1 MNRNQTPARLRH
13 TVALAVCLG
22 CSSAAISIGL
32 GPIHVNSSI
41 GQPMS
46 ATIPVEGLT
55 AASAKGAT
63 VQLAS
68 AAAYRARGIELLP
81 SHQKLRF
88 SLVPSGKGYVIR
100 VTSTASI
107 REPFVNFLITINSNG
122 STVTREYAAFFNP
135 DPLNPNAAEPMAVV
149 EKPTL
154 ADSDSKSK
162 KKGKK
167 DKAEKAERE
176 LLPVGEPESRA
187 ELAGTRRSEPVLAN
201 PKKEKEQKESVTH
214 TLLNRHLNKSRRAK
228 HKPRCA
234 RQAPTAKAG
243 VDTISPCN
251 KNRRALPL
259 LHATTTAKAVTP
271 TTPPRSNRAAFRS
284 AANTARSNRTKPCSP
299 LPTPRVR
306 PIPFLSSK

>member
-13 TVALAVCLG
+13 TVALAVGLG

-162 KKGKK
+162 KKRQKRQSGK
-167 DKAEKAERE
+167 
-176 LLPVGEPESRA
+176 SRA
-187 ELAGTRRSEPVLAN
+187 RTAAG
-201 PKKEKEQKESVTH
+201 
-214 TLLNRHLNKSRRAK
+214 RRA
-228 HKPRCA
+228 RITC
-234 RQAPTAKAG
+234 RTG
-243 VDTISPCN
+243 RN
-251 KNRRALPL
+251 
-259 LHATTTAKAVTP
+259 
-271 TTPPRSNRAAFRS
+271 PP
-284 AANTARSNRTKPCSP
+284 
-299 LPTPRVR
+299 
-306 PIPFLSSK
+306 

>member
-13 TVALAVCLG
+13 TVALAVGLG

-100 VTSTASI
+100 VNQY
-107 REPFVNFLITINSNG
+107 RQHP
-122 STVTREYAAFFNP
+122 R
-135 DPLNPNAAEPMAVV
+135 AV
-149 EKPTL
+149 
-154 ADSDSKSK
+154 
-162 KKGKK
+162 
-167 DKAEKAERE
+167 RQ
-176 LLPVGEPESRA
+176 LPHYH
-187 ELAGTRRSEPVLAN
+187 
-201 PKKEKEQKESVTH
+201 Q
-214 TLLNRHLNKSRRAK
+214 
-228 HKPRCA
+228 
-234 RQAPTAKAG
+234 Q
-243 VDTISPCN
+243 
-251 KNRRALPL
+251 
-259 LHATTTAKAVTP
+259 
-271 TTPPRSNRAAFRS
+271 
-284 AANTARSNRTKPCSP
+284 
-299 LPTPRVR
+299 
-306 PIPFLSSK
+306 